1 MEHCIAGF
9 AYYRGGPLVERV
21 RVHRPGGAFLVRLR
35 SRRLVR
41 DRLTCEARAVE
52 RAFIHRISREHSR
65 LAFMDLGV
73 LQAFQVGLA
82 AMTLNEVTGANAG
95 GRGRPPIRA
104 PL

>member
-9 AYYRGGPLVERV
+9 AYCRGGPLVERV
-21 RVHRPGGAFLVRLR
+21 RVLRPGGAPLVRLL

-41 DRLTCEARAVE
+41 NHLTRKARALE
-52 RAFIHRISREHSR
+52 RAFTHRISPEHSR

-82 AMTLNEVTGANAG
+82 AMMLHEVIAQFCH
-95 GRGRPPIRA
+95 
-104 PL
+104 